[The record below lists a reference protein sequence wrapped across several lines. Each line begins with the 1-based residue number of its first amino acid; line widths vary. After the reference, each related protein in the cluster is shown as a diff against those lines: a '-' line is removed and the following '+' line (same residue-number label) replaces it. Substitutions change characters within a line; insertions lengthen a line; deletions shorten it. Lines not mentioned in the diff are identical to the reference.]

1 MSAGTNTILVTGA
14 TGGIGV
20 AVCNRLARGGY
31 SLVLAARD
39 AARLQTLSE
48 ELKGAGPG
56 THAWI
61 SVDMTK
67 DESVHAFAA
76 ELASRNVTLDSAVL
90 MPAQRWESV
99 LVLSATSSM
108 NGVVV
113 QILGR
118 FY

>member
-1 MSAGTNTILVTGA
+1 MRADYGSTQSLRESGRLSGNERASLPKYRPPSD
-14 TGGIGV
+14 
-20 AVCNRLARGGY
+20 RLARGGY

-48 ELKGAGPG
+48 ELKSAGPG

-76 ELASRNVTLDSAVL
+76 ELASRNVTLDGAVL
-90 MPAQRWESV
+90 MPPQPHRSDDP
-99 LVLSATSSM
+99 LPS
-108 NGVVV
+108 
-113 QILGR
+113 
-118 FY
+118 